1 MNQLLNVEFW
11 KVALKKAKKFF
22 SLCILP
28 DLIEEN
34 GTCHHQHL
42 HISFIVMRNWL
53 MMLIVMKRKVLGVT
67 AGLIYEEAR
76 WLAVT
81 TLNVQYSRCIWLPSS
96 WMFHQKENGFV
107 WLAGEMS
114 RGITYL
120 KNFFSPCFIQFEFK
134 QSCFCMGRPSDFS
147 GLFGW
152 FGNGMNFAFAQIR
165 FQDIFFLNSIKS
177 IKVANSES
185 KFCLETKS
193 IVLVSSLC
201 SGHWIRKSNLNCIT
215 SIHLLNILDALKT
228 VTLKQN
234 ANLAKDHLIADVL
247 NQTAFPGIG
256 IMHRYLCWQ
265 HGEQ

>member
-28 DLIEEN
+28 DLLEEN

-53 MMLIVMKRKVLGVT
+53 MTLKVMKRKVLGVT
-67 AGLIYEEAR
+67 AGLIYKEAS

-81 TLNVQYSRCIWLPSS
+81 TLNVQYSGCIWLLSS

-120 KNFFSPCFIQFEFK
+120 KNFISPYFFQFEFK
-134 QSCFCMGRPSDFS
+134 QSCFCKGWPKW
-147 GLFGW
+147 LFRAVWMIWQWHEFFFCTNTLPGY
-152 FGNGMNFAFAQIR
+152 
-165 FQDIFFLNSIKS
+165 FFLNSIKAS
-177 IKVANSES
+177 NSES
-185 KFCLETKS
+185 KFCLETTG
-193 IVLVSSLC
+193 IVLASSIC
-201 SGHWIRKSNLNCIT
+201 SGHWIRKSNLNCIM

-234 ANLAKDHLIADVL
+234 ANLAKEH
-247 NQTAFPGIG
+247 
-256 IMHRYLCWQ
+256 
-265 HGEQ
+265 